1 MQNSSHHL
9 ESPIAADQK
18 QKKTRRTAS
27 EWAQII
33 SDYQTSGL
41 TQRDYCEQHDVPYS
55 SFTNWFAK
63 LKKNKPVL
71 STEPTHP
78 PLFVDVTAQTP
89 LAMATQS
96 DWDVELAFLNGTI
109 LRLKQR

>member
-1 MQNSSHHL
+1 MQNSPQHH
-9 ESPIAADQK
+9 ESSIAHQK
-18 QKKTRRTAS
+18 QKKIRRTAS

-41 TQRDYCEQHDVPYS
+41 TQRDYCKQHDVPYS

-63 LKKNKPVL
+63 LKKNKPAL
-71 STEPTHP
+71 SVETTPAD
-78 PLFVDVTAQTP
+78 LFVELSAETP
-89 LAMATQS
+89 FVNPTIT
-96 DWDVELAFLNGTI
+96 DWDVELAFSNGTI